1 MTPSRAALA
10 SVAAAMLVA
19 TAALGWMSV
28 RSPRISFL
36 AARSPASWIVYP
48 APVSTTTHEGGGF
61 DTVFRRAFDL
71 ASPPAAA
78 PLRIRALRRFEV
90 EVNDRHAASASN
102 PSRWRDE
109 QKLDVAPLL
118 RAGANELAVRV
129 YNGNGPPALWLSL
142 EAPGAPVR
150 SDATWEASLAGA
162 AWRPAA
168 LASDPPAGRGFDP
181 DGIAKSLAGSLAA
194 VWPWLLVL
202 FAIAAA
208 VVLGLDLCFGGSKG
222 ATLDPGPV
230 LRVAAPTAVALWAVL
245 FFNNAGWSCPIGF
258 DVEGHLDYIRQ
269 LADKGSLPLA
279 EQGWQM
285 YHPPLYYALAALVL
299 KAASLPPG
307 EPSGLVALR
316 LLNLVFAAA
325 NMLLAAASLRLVFPD
340 QPRRQAIGLV
350 LAASLPALLYVFQY
364 PTNEA
369 LAITLSTAT
378 VYAALRLVR
387 VDRVGPLDAVLL
399 GACLGAALLAKFSTL
414 LLVPVAASAPLL
426 RRIERRDEKAGRLAA
441 LALLSLASA
450 AAVSGWHY
458 VRVWARYGFPIVGNW
473 DTAAGAP
480 WWQDPGY
487 RTVWDYLRFGPSLGA
502 PLYAGLHGSVWD
514 GLYSTLWGD
523 TLCGG
528 VESLVYRP
536 PWSYE
541 TMAAGV
547 LLALLPTIGILLGAA
562 ALLLRFVRKPE
573 AVLGPILLLAFVTA
587 SAVISMTLLVPYYAT
602 VKAFYGLVALVPLC
616 VLGAAG
622 VDLLAGRA
630 RWRRVAVLA
639 LLGAWAAVSYATY
652 WIDTRGVRARTA
664 AGVTW
669 IAWDREDR
677 GVAELRAA
685 LALDPRDEEARLA
698 LAETLL
704 DRGARRDEVEP
715 LLRPDDGAPGGARRH
730 VALARLLSLDGRLD
744 DALEELDRAA
754 AIDPDAL
761 DPYLMRGEIL
771 LARGDEAGAIPA
783 WREALRIDPDQPDV
797 HRKLAAAYERLGR
810 TADARRHEA
819 YAAHRPPPTS

>member
-1 MTPSRAALA
+1 ML
-10 SVAAAMLVA
+10 VAAAV
-19 TAALGWMSV
+19 LGWMCA
-28 RSPRISFL
+28 RSPRVSFL
-36 AARSPASWIVYP
+36 TSRSPASWIVYP
-48 APVSTTTHEGGGF
+48 APVSTSTHEGGGF

-71 ASPPAAA
+71 ASLPAAA

-90 EVNDRHAASASN
+90 EVNGRHAALASD
-102 PSRWRDE
+102 PSQWRNE
-109 QKLDVAPLL
+109 QRLDVAPLL

-129 YNGNGPPALWLSL
+129 YNDNGPPALWLSL
-142 EAPGAPVR
+142 ETSGAPVR

-162 AWRPAA
+162 AWKPAA

-181 DGIAKSLAGSLAA
+181 DGIARSLAGSLAA

-202 FAIAAA
+202 LAIAAA
-208 VVLGLDLCFGGSKG
+208 VVLGLDLRFGGSRG

-230 LRVAAPTAVALWAVL
+230 LRVAAPTAVALWVVL
-245 FFNNAGWSCPIGF
+245 FINNAGWSCPIGF
-258 DVEGHLDYIRQ
+258 DVEGHLDYVRH
-269 LADKGSLPLA
+269 LLDKGSLPLA

-307 EPSGLVALR
+307 EPAGIVALR
-316 LLNLVFAAA
+316 FLNLVFAAA
-325 NMLLAAASLRLVFPD
+325 NILLAAASLRLVFPGR
-340 QPRRQAIGLV
+340 PRRQAIGLV
-350 LAASLPALLYVFQY
+350 LAAALPALLYVFQY

-378 VYAALRLVR
+378 VYLALRVVR
-387 VDRVGPLDAVLL
+387 VERARWLDAVLL
-399 GACLGAALLAKFSTL
+399 GACLGAALLAKFSAL
-414 LLVPVAASAPLL
+414 LLVPVAAAAPLL
-426 RRIERRDEKAGRLAA
+426 RRIERREEKAGRLVA

-458 VRVWARYGFPIVGNW
+458 ARVWARYGVPIVGNW
-473 DTAAGAP
+473 DRAAGAP

-502 PLYAGLHGSVWD
+502 PLYAGLHGGVWD
-514 GLYSTLWGD
+514 GLYATLWSD

-528 VESLVYRP
+528 VESLMYRP

-547 LLALLPTIGILLGAA
+547 LLALLPTVGILLGAA
-562 ALLLRFVRKPE
+562 ALLVRFLRRPE
-573 AVLGPILLLAFVTA
+573 AALGLILLLAFVTG

-616 VLGAAG
+616 ALGAAG
-622 VDLLAGRA
+622 IDLLAGRA
-630 RWRRVAVLA
+630 RWRRLGVLA

-652 WIDTRGVRARTA
+652 WIDTGSARARTA

-669 IAWDREDR
+669 IAWDHEDR
-677 GVAELRAA
+677 GLAELRAA
-685 LALDPRDEEARLA
+685 LALDPGDEEARLA

-715 LLRPDDGAPGGARRH
+715 LLRLDDGARDATRRH
-730 VALARLLSLDGRLD
+730 VALARLLSIDARLD

-754 AIDPDAL
+754 ALDPDAL
-761 DPYLMRGEIL
+761 DPYLMRGEL
-771 LARGDEAGAIPA
+771 LRVRGDEAGAIPA
-783 WREALRIDPDQPDV
+783 WREALRIDPDQPAV
-797 HRKLAAAYERLGR
+797 HRKLAAAYAKLGR
-810 TADARRHEA
+810 TADALRHEA
-819 YAAHRPPPTS
+819 YAAHRPPPAS